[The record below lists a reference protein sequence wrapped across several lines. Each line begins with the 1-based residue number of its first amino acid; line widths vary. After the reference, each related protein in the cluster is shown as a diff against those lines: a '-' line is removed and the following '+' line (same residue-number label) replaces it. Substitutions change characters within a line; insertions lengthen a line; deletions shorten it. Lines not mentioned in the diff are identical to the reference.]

1 MNYRFELL
9 VSATDVDLSMSD
21 RHGHALLVD
30 SRTRGNLIH
39 LSTEICLPNEIVV
52 AVQKTAPDGYAVLE
66 EVRLGNI
73 KFNKTAMDNLFVYHH
88 EYGLSRDTTWS
99 FGGSANFS
107 FFEFSAI
114 KYHLLMK
121 TKI

>member
-1 MNYRFELL
+1 MNYRFEML
-9 VSATDVDLSMSD
+9 VSVTDVNLSMTD
-21 RHGHALLVD
+21 RHGHALPVD
-30 SRTRGNLIH
+30 IPPQGNVIH

-52 AVQKTAPDGYAVLE
+52 AVQKTAPDGYVVLE
-66 EVRLGNI
+66 EVRLGYI
-73 KFNKTAMDNLFVYHH
+73 RFNKTALDNLFVYHH
-88 EYGLSRDTTWS
+88 EYGMSRDTTWS
-99 FGGSANFS
+99 FGGTANFS

>member
-1 MNYRFELL
+1 MNYQFELL

-21 RHGHALLVD
+21 RYGHVLPVD
-30 SRTRGNLIH
+30 IQSRDNLIH
-39 LSTEICLPNEIVV
+39 LSTEISLPNEIVV
-52 AVQKTAPDGYAVLE
+52 AVQKKSPNGHAVLE

-73 KFNKTAMDNLFVYHH
+73 RFNKNAMNDLFVYHH
-88 EYGLSRDTTWS
+88 EYGMSRDTTWS
-99 FGGSANFS
+99 FGGTANFS

-121 TKI
+121 TRI